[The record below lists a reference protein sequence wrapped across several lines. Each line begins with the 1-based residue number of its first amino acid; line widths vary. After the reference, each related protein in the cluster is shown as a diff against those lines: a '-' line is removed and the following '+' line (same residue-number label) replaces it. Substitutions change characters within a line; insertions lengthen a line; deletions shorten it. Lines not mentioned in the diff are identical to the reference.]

1 MQIIKAN
8 IKKAKFRIN
17 LLSIHNKALTLT
29 YNTKS
34 MELNNG
40 LTFRII
46 LCNKL
51 CGQYN
56 FVTWQKWIHM
66 YKSECEVICVN
77 IKYLSI

>member
-8 IKKAKFRIN
+8 IKKAKFRII
-17 LLSIHNKALTLT
+17 LHSIHDKALTLT

-56 FVTWQKWIHM
+56 FFDMAKMDSRVQK
-66 YKSECEVICVN
+66 
-77 IKYLSI
+77 